1 MKRGE
6 TGAVQTLAAES
17 VSHMRAHPT
26 TTLGRT
32 FVIVWVLLASA
43 TAAFLMTAPTA
54 TATTYIVSLMPHVVS
69 VVISPRTYV
78 VAVAVG
84 AVIRNAA
91 VAEASST
98 QTITKVRPR
107 VVVGW
112 ARMCDTDSAARV
124 CPALVPPRFHTTL
137 YYPKDAVIAGDIE
150 FASG

>member
-1 MKRGE
+1 
-6 TGAVQTLAAES
+6 
-17 VSHMRAHPT
+17 MRAHPT

-43 TAAFLMTAPTA
+43 TGAFLMTAPTA
-54 TATTYIVSLMPHVVS
+54 TATTYVRGLITTDTTWG
-69 VVISPRTYV
+69 ISDTIYV

-124 CPALVPPRFHTTL
+124 
-137 YYPKDAVIAGDIE
+137 
-150 FASG
+150 